1 MRSRIVEALAN
12 DGFLLDH
19 ETEEYILGQDAPLQ
33 FARQVI
39 SQMVHRPLVVTMRD
53 VRTVVRVETPRLTSL
68 PRPMASGKR
77 RIGEV
82 EVLRDITSHSECLA
96 SVEGFARYFQDR
108 YASLRQILLRRM
120 ELAGAQ
126 TIQRVLDPNRTSD
139 SNKEIKVIGMVNEV
153 RTTRSGEMILDIED
167 DTARCT
173 VMVPK
178 DHKLI
183 QDSVLQDEVVGIIGK
198 LTQKDRKIILKKL
211 VRPDVPIRSGMEE
224 NDSTTQVAFMS
235 DVHIGSNTFLEE
247 RWRNMISWLKD
258 EAEDLNLQYIVIP
271 GDCVDGV
278 GIFPGQEEELLIED
292 IIDQYK
298 ALAEHLKEVPDNIR
312 IVMQPGNHDM
322 VRPAEPQ
329 PALNGEVSRLFD
341 SNIMQIGNPAY
352 LRIEGRT
359 ILSYHGKSFD
369 DMVNGIKGLSYS
381 QPLKA
386 MEEMLKRRHLAPTYG
401 GKTPFAPERRDYLVI
416 DEVPDIFVT
425 GHVHGAG
432 VSSYNGIRLINA
444 STWQDQTSFQK
455 MHNFV
460 PDPAKLTLVN
470 LGTGK
475 PSLAAF

>member
-1 MRSRIVEALAN
+1 MRSRVVEALAN

-33 FARQVI
+33 FARKVI

-53 VRTVVRVETPRLTSL
+53 VRTVVRVDAPRLTSL
-68 PRPMASGKR
+68 PRPLVSEAR
-77 RIGEV
+77 RVGEV
-82 EVLRDITSHSECLA
+82 EVVRDITSHSDCLA

-108 YASLRQILLRRM
+108 YATLRQLLLRRM
-120 ELAGAQ
+120 DLAGAQ
-126 TIQRVLDPNRTSD
+126 TIERALDPNRSSE

-153 RTTRSGEMILDIED
+153 RSTRSGEMIIEIED
-167 DTARCT
+167 DTGRCT

-183 QDSVLQDEVVGIIGK
+183 QDSILQDEVVGVIGK
-198 LTQKDRKIILKKL
+198 MTRKDRKIILKNL
-211 VRPDVPIRSGMEE
+211 IRPDVPIRSGMEE
-224 NDSTTQVAFMS
+224 NDSKIQVAFMS

-247 RWRNMISWLKD
+247 RWKNMISWLKD

-298 ALAEHLKEVPDNIR
+298 ALAEHLKEVPDNVR

-329 PALNGEVSRLFD
+329 PALNGEVSGLFD

-352 LRIEGRT
+352 IRIEDRT

-381 QPLKA
+381 QPLRA

-401 GKTPFAPERRDYLVI
+401 GKTPFAPERKDYLVI

-425 GHVHGAG
+425 GHVHAAG

-460 PDPAKLTLVN
+460 PDPAKLTLVH